1 MAKTMNKNKVLK
13 LLELFPE
20 IDGEI
25 KSRRSFISDLE
36 QYYNPIQACI
46 EYPGVCAGRYSALPA
61 GNRGIAESK
70 G

>member
-25 KSRRSFISDLE
+25 KSRRNFISDLE
-36 QYYNPIQACI
+36 QYYNPIQGEA
-46 EYPGVCAGRYSALPA
+46 
-61 GNRGIAESK
+61 IATQQRENMQILTPQN
-70 G
+70 GLH

>member
-36 QYYNPIQACI
+36 QYYNPIQGGEA
-46 EYPGVCAGRYSALPA
+46 
-61 GNRGIAESK
+61 IATQQRENMQILTPQN
-70 G
+70 GLH

>member
-1 MAKTMNKNKVLK
+1 MVKTMNKNKVLK

-36 QYYNPIQACI
+36 QYYNPIQGVGRRI
-46 EYPGVCAGRYSALPA
+46 EEDANSRLFFRPLSH
-61 GNRGIAESK
+61 
-70 G
+70 

>member
-36 QYYNPIQACI
+36 QYYNPIQ
-46 EYPGVCAGRYSALPA
+46 GGRL
-61 GNRGIAESK
+61 
-70 G
+70 